1 MSKKAD
7 RPDWEYGLGLRECK
21 ARSNPWAFIDG
32 SLKAETWGLLA
43 DWQGC
48 AVETLNRMS
57 KKADRP
63 DWEYGLGL
71 RECKARSNPW
81 AFIDGSLKAETWGL
95 LADRQGCVLET
106 LNRMSKKV
114 DRGEW
119 NE

>member
-1 MSKKAD
+1 
-7 RPDWEYGLGLRECK
+7 
-21 ARSNPWAFIDG
+21 
-32 SLKAETWGLLA
+32 
-43 DWQGC
+43 
-48 AVETLNRMS
+48 MS

-106 LNRMSKKV
+106 LNRMSKKA

-119 NE
+119 NEEKGIFERQLETRSFCGCLQRG